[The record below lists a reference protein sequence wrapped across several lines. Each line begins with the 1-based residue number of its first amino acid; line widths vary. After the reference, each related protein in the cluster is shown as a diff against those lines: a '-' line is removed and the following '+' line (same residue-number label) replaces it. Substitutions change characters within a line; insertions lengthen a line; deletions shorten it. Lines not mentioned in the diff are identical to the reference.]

1 MLYCKYRIIFWQNLS
16 LFATFTAKIK
26 NMTTR
31 IELKNIKLY
40 AYHGVAEQERSVG
53 NLFVVD
59 ILLTVPLEK
68 AMQSDKLDDT
78 INYAIVYDIVKLEMN
93 IPSNLL
99 EHVAGRIINSLK
111 QHFSQLSAI
120 ELKVSKLNPP
130 IEGDVY
136 SASVIVQQIY

>member
-1 MLYCKYRIIFWQNLS
+1 
-16 LFATFTAKIK
+16 
-26 NMTTR
+26 MTTR